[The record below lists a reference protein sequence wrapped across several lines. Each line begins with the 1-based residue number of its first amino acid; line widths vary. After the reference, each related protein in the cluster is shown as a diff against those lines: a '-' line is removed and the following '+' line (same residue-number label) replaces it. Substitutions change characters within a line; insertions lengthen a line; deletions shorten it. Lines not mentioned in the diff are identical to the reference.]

1 MQRITI
7 MAQLAL
13 ISGHEGQAAMTN
25 RVPMDAGWSL
35 PSGTACC
42 ALIVLSVLGWAA
54 VLLAVAP

>member
-1 MQRITI
+1 

-13 ISGHEGQAAMTN
+13 ISGHEAQAAMTN
-25 RVPMDAGWSL
+25 RVPMDADWSL

-54 VLLAVAP
+54 VLLAVAL